1 MTLTP
6 NLIACLAIGGAG
18 ILTTLLSIPFF
29 RHTGMLRR
37 KCSARTT
44 GTVVRYR
51 LQRRG
56 SGCGTSIAPVVEFQ
70 AAGET
75 YTAYRHYKGIAV
87 SKKTVPISNSTAGEL
102 WQLGSTLPVV
112 YDPKNPKRAYVE
124 HVVSTAGVAGIVL
137 LCVGVGLLVLA
148 ALGVVLF

>member
-1 MTLTP
+1 MMLTP

-18 ILTTLLSIPFF
+18 ILTALLSIPFF

-44 GTVVRYR
+44 GTVVCYR

-56 SGCGTSIAPVVEFQ
+56 RGCGTSIAPVVEFQ

-75 YTAYRHYKGIAV
+75 NTAYRH
-87 SKKTVPISNSTAGEL
+87 
-102 WQLGSTLPVV
+102 
-112 YDPKNPKRAYVE
+112 
-124 HVVSTAGVAGIVL
+124 
-137 LCVGVGLLVLA
+137 
-148 ALGVVLF
+148 

>member
-18 ILTTLLSIPFF
+18 ILTALLSIPFF

-75 YTAYRHYKGIAV
+75 YIAYRHYNAGLESQDADR
-87 SKKTVPISNSTAGEL
+87 NSIRRNQGAEPNHQFIYGEL
-102 WQLGSTLPVV
+102 GYP
-112 YDPKNPKRAYVE
+112 
-124 HVVSTAGVAGIVL
+124 I
-137 LCVGVGLLVLA
+137 
-148 ALGVVLF
+148 

>member
-18 ILTTLLSIPFF
+18 ILTALLSIPFF
-29 RHTGMLRR
+29 QHTGMLRR

-87 SKKTVPISNSTAGEL
+87 SKKLSPFQTALPEKPALLSGTTFSTYSRPERFTVWKL
-102 WQLGSTLPVV
+102 LPENCG
-112 YDPKNPKRAYVE
+112 DW
-124 HVVSTAGVAGIVL
+124 
-137 LCVGVGLLVLA
+137 A
-148 ALGVVLF
+148 AHCR

>member
-18 ILTTLLSIPFF
+18 ILTALLSIPFF
-29 RHTGMLRR
+29 QHTGMLRR

-70 AAGET
+70 TALPEKPALLSGTTFST
-75 YTAYRHYKGIAV
+75 YSRPERF
-87 SKKTVPISNSTAGEL
+87 TVWKL
-102 WQLGSTLPVV
+102 LPENCG
-112 YDPKNPKRAYVE
+112 DWATHCR
-124 HVVSTAGVAGIVL
+124 
-137 LCVGVGLLVLA
+137 
-148 ALGVVLF
+148 